1 MFSSLLLAVLTLIFL
16 ALLLF
21 HRYQA
26 PSPPDQSKPQPSYPQ
41 QQPRQARGPN
51 NAVNEGDAINN
62 LSTVHLTKHFFSFKC
77 QHVPFF
83 DFQIHTVEDGDVEA
97 EVVVEEEGMETIK
110 VGTETIKVDMATIKG
125 VVVMEAIKVQ

>member
-21 HRYQA
+21 RRYQA

-51 NAVNEGDAINN
+51 NAVNEGDANNN
-62 LSTVHLTKHFFSFKC
+62 LSTVHLSKHLFSFINVNMF
-77 QHVPFF
+77 HSLIFRF
-83 DFQIHTVEDGDVEA
+83 IRSRT
-97 EVVVEEEGMETIK
+97 
-110 VGTETIKVDMATIKG
+110 GT
-125 VVVMEAIKVQ
+125 